1 MTSTT
6 PPPPPETARSA
17 PERRGLIAL
26 AWLWVGLPLAY
37 GVYELVQKATQLF
50 TG

>member
-1 MTSTT
+1 MPSDTS
-6 PPPPPETARSA
+6 P

-26 AWLWVGLPLAY
+26 AWLWVAAPLGY
-37 GVYELVQKATQLF
+37 GVYELVQKARQLF